1 MNYRRVYIS
10 KDMHYIWFS
19 FNFEIVLVQDSP
31 IKRKSGEICMD
42 EWKPRNGKD
51 ISSIRCG

>member
-1 MNYRRVYIS
+1 MNKMRVYIS